1 MTVKFIDNIK
11 TFHLS
16 LFVDLWIKAVVGNHR
31 AAARCRSVRSSLPGR
46 IIFHV
51 KMLWNIFVT
60 LEAITFRTFYEK
72 EIIIVQ
78 LFSHLGIVK
87 MT

>member
-51 KMLWNIFVT
+51 
-60 LEAITFRTFYEK
+60 
-72 EIIIVQ
+72 
-78 LFSHLGIVK
+78 
-87 MT
+87 